1 VIHLFSVI
9 AVIVIVEGLGVNLSW
24 GGTMLIIPFITLLMV
39 VPISIAGWGVR
50 EGGMV
55 VGLGYLGVVP
65 EEALVLSILYGFS
78 MLLIAL
84 PGGIGWLI
92 RRY

>member
-1 VIHLFSVI
+1 MVI
-9 AVIVIVEGLGVNLSW
+9 
-24 GGTMLIIPFITLLMV
+24 
-39 VPISIAGWGVR
+39 PISIAGWGVR
-50 EGGMV
+50 EGGMI

-78 MLLIAL
+78 TLLIAL

-92 RRY
+92 HRY